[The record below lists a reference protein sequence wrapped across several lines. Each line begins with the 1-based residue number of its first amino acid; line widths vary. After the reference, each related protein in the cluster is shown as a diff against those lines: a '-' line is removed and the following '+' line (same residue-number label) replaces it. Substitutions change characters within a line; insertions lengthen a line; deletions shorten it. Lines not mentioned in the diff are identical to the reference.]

1 MAVAGPRKK
10 KMRMT
15 REERRAQIID
25 AALNLFA
32 EKGFTGTRTREIAAE
47 AGISETLIFQH
58 FKNKET
64 LYLEALNALFG
75 PHPIQPEIEEAAKA
89 RDDEGVFRVLA
100 GHIILHSHEDPRIL
114 RLTMFSGLEGLR
126 LAGKTGEKKEDGA
139 HGILSRYIRRRM
151 DEGAFR
157 PLDPDLAA
165 RLYLEMVMMY
175 AADQALGLTGP
186 PMKASNRT
194 ASALMANLFVVGLR
208 AGAVKTPA

>member
-1 MAVAGPRKK
+1 
-10 KMRMT
+10 MT

-25 AALNLFA
+25 AALSLFA

-64 LYLEALNALFG
+64 LYRESLNALFG
-75 PHPIQPEIEEAAKA
+75 PHPILPEIQDAAKA
-89 RDDEGVFRVLA
+89 RDDGRVFQVMA
-100 GHIILHSHEDPRIL
+100 EHIIRHSRKDPRIL

-126 LAGKTGEKKEDGA
+126 MAGKTGQRAEKEHGP
-139 HGILSRYIRRRM
+139 HGILSRYIRERV

-157 PLDPDLAA
+157 PLDPDMAA

-175 AADQALGLTGP
+175 AADQELALTGP
-186 PMKASNRT
+186 PARVSNRK
-194 ASALMANLFVVGLR
+194 ASALMADIFVQGLR
-208 AGAVKTPA
+208 VAAIKPRS